1 MAQIQS
7 GNLTPFT
14 SGQVLTATDLN
25 SHVSSAT
32 LLPGA
37 ITDQTVLATALS
49 PTDDL
54 FLVYDFSVPALRKAT
69 VSQIVTSGADV
80 NTSLIQPVSGGTG
93 NITLQSNT
101 TGNLNINGTLTG
113 SLNITT
119 TGALVVTSATGSI
132 TMPNVA
138 DTAKSIRLYG
148 TNPILFDSYTKFNTT
163 DAVKLPTGTT
173 GQRPAV
179 PNQGDIRFNS
189 TNLIAEVYNG
199 TIWEEVGGGPFDA
212 TGGNKIIAPD
222 AVATSPISAT
232 FSSANGESVVVTSA
246 AHSVV
251 PGQVVLIA
259 TAVTGYSGKW
269 TVVSANTNDFTF
281 IMTTVAAPNSGT
293 CTYKKS
299 GAFKCHIFTS
309 SGTFTAGIKE
319 SGVEVLVVGGGA
331 GGATGGSYNGG
342 GGGGAVCYYPYYT
355 ITSGQI
361 ITVTVGNGGAIS
373 SNGSA
378 SVFGSITAGGGLTGT
393 AGSGGSGGVGGA
405 SGSGFSL
412 CPSNAG
418 GISDFSGSN
427 SAHAGGGGGGAGGV
441 GNNGNVGGS
450 AFPEGGDGG
459 DGRGSSITGIASTYG
474 GGGAGGG
481 RYQTVGF
488 ATATASNGGGS
499 PSVAGLA
506 SSGGGGGGGTY
517 TSSGAAGGSGI
528 VIVRYPYWV

>member
-259 TAVTGYSGKW
+259 TGVTGYSGKW

-319 SGVEVLVVGGGA
+319 SGVEVLVVGGGG

-361 ITVTVGNGGAIS
+361 ITVTVGNGGAIA

-378 SVFGSITAGGGLTGT
+378 SVFGSITAGGGL
-393 AGSGGSGGVGGA
+393 AGSGGTGGA

-412 CPSNAG
+412 CPSNVG
-418 GISDFSGSN
+418 GIPDFQSSPLN
-427 SAHAGGGGGGAGGV
+427 YAGGGGGGAGGV
-441 GNNGNVGGS
+441 GQKGLAGS
-450 AFPEGGDGG
+450 FPEGGDGG
-459 DGRGSSITGIASTYG
+459 DGRGSSIVGIASAYG

-481 RYQTVGF
+481 RWLGVGF
-488 ATATASNGGGS
+488 YTATASNGGGS
-499 PSVAGLA
+499 PNWPGLA
-506 SSGGGGGGGTY
+506 SSGGGGGGASY
-517 TSSGAAGGSGI
+517 GASAGAGGSGI

>member
-1 MAQIQS
+1 MAQIKS
-7 GNLTPFT
+7 GNPSPFT
-14 SGQVLTATDLN
+14 SGQVLTAADLN

-69 VSQIVTSGADV
+69 VSQIVTSGAEV
-80 NTSLIQPVSGGTG
+80 NTSLIQPVSGGSG
-93 NITLQSNT
+93 NITLQSNA

-222 AVATSPISAT
+222 AVATAPISAT
-232 FSSANGESVVVTSA
+232 FTSANGESVVVTSA

-259 TAVTGYSGKW
+259 TAVAGYSGKW
-269 TVVSANTNDFTF
+269 TVISANTNDFTF
-281 IMTTVAAPNSGT
+281 IMTTAAAPNSGT

-309 SGTFTAGIKE
+309 SGTFTAGTKA

-331 GGATGGSYNGG
+331 GGVSGGSYNGG

-355 ITSGQI
+355 INAGQVF
-361 ITVTVGNGGAIS
+361 TVTVGNGGS
-373 SNGSA
+373 VNSNGSA
-378 SVFGSITAGGGLTGT
+378 SVFGSITAGGGLTG
-393 AGSGGSGGVGGA
+393 SGGTGGA

-418 GISDFSGSN
+418 GTPDFQSSPVN
-427 SAHAGGGGGGAGGV
+427 YAGGGGGGAGGV
-441 GNNGNVGGS
+441 GQNGNAGS
-450 AFPEGGDGG
+450 FPEGGDGG
-459 DGRGSSITGIASTYG
+459 DGRGSSITGIASAYG

-481 RYQTVGF
+481 RWLGVGF
-488 ATATASNGGGS
+488 ASSTASNGGGS
-499 PSVAGLA
+499 PGVAGLA
-506 SSGGGGGGGTY
+506 SSGGGGGGAPYG
-517 TSSGAAGGSGI
+517 SSAGAGGSGI